1 MPFLAHS
8 VNPCRIQRV
17 GNQGDFCHISGL
29 STSARIA
36 SFLINGPTEE
46 GSWDM
51 LIPID
56 AVRSGMG
63 FDQAGRWHNARAG
76 DIPARRR
83 DDDPMDPA
91 RGAILGLV
99 ASGAMWIG
107 IIAAAR
113 ALMHLF

>member
-1 MPFLAHS
+1 
-8 VNPCRIQRV
+8 
-17 GNQGDFCHISGL
+17 
-29 STSARIA
+29 
-36 SFLINGPTEE
+36 
-46 GSWDM
+46 M